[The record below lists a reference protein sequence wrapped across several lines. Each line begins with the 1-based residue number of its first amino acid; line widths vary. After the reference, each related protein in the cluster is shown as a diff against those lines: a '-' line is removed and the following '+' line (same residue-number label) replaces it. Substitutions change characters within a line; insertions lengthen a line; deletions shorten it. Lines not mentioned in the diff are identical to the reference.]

1 MWQCDRHDPFA
12 RSHAPARALKI
23 ILYFLILHSPQLF
36 VWMFFGFLFF
46 GFPLCFRTFNL
57 PISVTRGK
65 SKETQSNPKKIQNN
79 CGKCQT
85 FKIQDFTER
94 PPPFS
99 PLPIPPGT
107 AENTRFFIMFV
118 FGVFVVKPHMRWQ
131 IRPNECQ
138 KPLTPRL
145 WHDILSQ
152 WGEGMAG
159 GRRGRNRA
167 WGRGGWVGGWGEVE
181 WGRKAGEGTA
191 GVSLF
196 RFRW

>member
-46 GFPLCFRTFNL
+46 GFPLGFRTFNL

-85 FKIQDFTER
+85 FKIQDFTEC
-94 PPPFS
+94 PPPVLHPPHS
-99 PLPIPPGT
+99 PRNRRKHT
-107 AENTRFFIMFV
+107 VFFIMFV
-118 FGVFVVKPHMRWQ
+118 LGVF
-131 IRPNECQ
+131 C
-138 KPLTPRL
+138 
-145 WHDILSQ
+145 
-152 WGEGMAG
+152 
-159 GRRGRNRA
+159 
-167 WGRGGWVGGWGEVE
+167 
-181 WGRKAGEGTA
+181 RKTTHALANQTQRMPKTTDPPSVA
-191 GVSLF
+191 
-196 RFRW
+196 